1 MPTKKTQTRTERDAL
16 GSVKVPKDA
25 YYGSFTAR
33 ALENFN
39 ISKIKAFPSF
49 RIALANIKIAA
60 AQSNA
65 ELGELQKG
73 HAKAIIQAANEFIE
87 GKYYDEFPI
96 DIFQAGAGTPFNMNL
111 NEILANRAN
120 EILGGKKGEYKPI
133 TPNNHVNWGQSSND
147 TIPTAIRLAAL
158 MEAQKLLPE
167 IDKLS
172 KAFFKKAKQFKNILK
187 IGRTHLQDA
196 VPITLGQEFEAWG
209 STIKR
214 THDHIK
220 QSFGHLQE
228 VAIGG
233 TALGTGITAH
243 PKYRTLMVKN
253 LTKLTKIRLRPTKY
267 PMELSSNM
275 SAFAIASASLSTLGS
290 DLVRISK
297 DLRILASGPAGGINE
312 INLPE
317 VEPGSSIMPGKV
329 NPSIAECITMIG
341 LQVNGNH
348 HTVAAAVH
356 ESELELNTM
365 TPVIMLNLLWSIH
378 ILQSGCAMFRDL
390 CIKGI
395 TANTDH
401 IEQLLDKSLCLAT
414 GLSPYIGYKATAEL
428 VNEALKK
435 GTSLMKT
442 VESKDFMT
450 KKELSSI
457 LSAKKLTKPHATDQN
472 LKKRIQNNPN
482 YQKFMKKIG

>member
-1 MPTKKTQTRTERDAL
+1 
-16 GSVKVPKDA
+16 
-25 YYGSFTAR
+25 
-33 ALENFN
+33 
-39 ISKIKAFPSF
+39 
-49 RIALANIKIAA
+49 
-60 AQSNA
+60 
-65 ELGELQKG
+65 
-73 HAKAIIQAANEFIE
+73 
-87 GKYYDEFPI
+87 
-96 DIFQAGAGTPFNMNL
+96 
-111 NEILANRAN
+111 
-120 EILGGKKGEYKPI
+120 
-133 TPNNHVNWGQSSND
+133 
-147 TIPTAIRLAAL
+147 
-158 MEAQKLLPE
+158 
-167 IDKLS
+167 
-172 KAFFKKAKQFKNILK
+172 
-187 IGRTHLQDA
+187 
-196 VPITLGQEFEAWG
+196 
-209 STIKR
+209 
-214 THDHIK
+214 
-220 QSFGHLQE
+220 
-228 VAIGG
+228 
-233 TALGTGITAH
+233 
-243 PKYRTLMVKN
+243 
-253 LTKLTKIRLRPTKY
+253 
-267 PMELSSNM
+267 M